1 MNADYVWKL
10 SKFGRLTST
19 RLRFD
24 DDFADR
30 LNYQLT
36 GLLLFVF
43 VGIIGIRQYVGKP
56 IHCWTPQEFTR
67 SWEEYAENY
76 CWVASTYFVRLHSY
90 PGPSPPQM
98 VYPQGTMT
106 SGGYLVP
113 AGHRFPAQPHLPPVP
128 AYPQMGERPP
138 AGRFISYYQW
148 APILLAIQSFLFY
161 LPCLIWRLFSSRS
174 GFHLRRIMQLSSEA
188 ALAAPTEADAT
199 VQQPQESG
207 HTNLTRL
214 SIQNMLNL
222 ANHPNAPGASS
233 FAPTKSVRTL
243 ARYLDMC
250 LMRQAEL
257 RLADIIL
264 NLNVDSRDF
273 LTSTLPAT
281 TSTQPPP
288 LVPRRQARIAV
299 NYPDQRLQQT
309 FVKRPE
315 DPSSGRREATETV
328 GSHPPIPLPKL
339 KPSGSQPST
348 ADCETWDKSKENHC
362 LNLICCCGML
372 RWCAKRMQYICC
384 GGRKSCA
391 WRSCGRNSKKSSEA
405 LSYAKR
411 SSQEIKTKVGNCTG
425 TNLTEHKES
434 IRSIGGGSLMGIN
447 CDSKECPS
455 YLCLEHGLTK
465 PRSKWVCAR
474 HQGNFLVRLYMFVK
488 LLYVCNVVGQI
499 YLLEYYTGVQY
510 NFYGI
515 RVLYD
520 LATGRQW
527 EESGHFPRVTF
538 CDFEARKLAQSHYYT
553 LQCVLPINMF
563 LEKIY
568 IFLWLWFFAVG
579 VVTLLSMIVWITRI
593 GTSQCRFSWIRHQL
607 LTIRQ
612 FNKSNQSC
620 MQFVESHLGPDGVF
634 VLRLISQ
641 NYGDLVA
648 GDTVGELWTAYW
660 QRRQSGISSAGT
672 DGRSNEKQLENVNT
686 QIVKQPVT
694 HVVRNIEK
702 SQVKRIPRSARNTP
716 VGRQEQTQTP
726 SGGDLLQRGGSQ
738 KERRRKYLMQTG
750 YSATMMATEMIHP
763 SDRFAVPLLSS
774 SRKPP
779 SVNSQDS
786 SRYSRESRDR
796 ERSVSP
802 PPIPQ
807 RSSDGAEYSLS
818 EQRSIAD
825 LEVGANSQV
834 SLDELRVSPPRGED
848 VAERE
853 VGYVVTQE
861 DFDHEDVIDR
871 RYQDVYDGAANEFDQ
886 REYNQYREDYNEGFN
901 HDDHIV

>member
-1 MNADYVWKL
+1 
-10 SKFGRLTST
+10 
-19 RLRFD
+19 
-24 DDFADR
+24 
-30 LNYQLT
+30 
-36 GLLLFVF
+36 
-43 VGIIGIRQYVGKP
+43 KP

-90 PGPSPPQM
+90 PGPPPPQM

-199 VQQPQESG
+199 AQQAQESG
-207 HTNLTRL
+207 HTNLARL

-222 ANHPNAPGASS
+222 ANHPGAPGASS

-281 TSTQPPP
+281 SSTQPPP
-288 LVPRRQARIAV
+288 LVPRRQTRVGV
-299 NYPDQRLQQT
+299 NYSDQMLQQT
-309 FVKRPE
+309 FIKRPE
-315 DPSSGRREATETV
+315 D
-328 GSHPPIPLPKL
+328 H
-339 KPSGSQPST
+339 
-348 ADCETWDKSKENHC
+348 
-362 LNLICCCGML
+362 
-372 RWCAKRMQYICC
+372 Y
-384 GGRKSCA
+384 
-391 WRSCGRNSKKSSEA
+391 SEA

-411 SSQEIKTKVGNCTG
+411 NSQEIKTKVGNCTG
-425 TNLTEHKES
+425 VNLTEHKES
-434 IRSIGGGSLMGIN
+434 IRSMGVESSMGSH
-447 CDSKECPS
+447 CDAECPS

-465 PRSKWVCAR
+465 PRSKCVCAR

-488 LLYVCNVVGQI
+488 LLYSI
-499 YLLEYYTGVQY
+499 
-510 NFYGI
+510 I
-515 RVLYD
+515 RVYSIIFTAYAFYMIWLPAGNGKNLD
-520 LATGRQW
+520 TFHVSPFVILRPENWHRVISKFTVFLF
-527 EESGHFPRVTF
+527 SFPT
-538 CDFEARKLAQSHYYT
+538 YT

-568 IFLWLWFFAVG
+568 IFLWLWFFVVG

-593 GTSQCRFSWIRHQL
+593 GTSRCRFSWIRHQL

-612 FNKSNQSC
+612 LNKSNQSC

-660 QRRQSGISSAGT
+660 QRRQSGILSAST
-672 DGRSNEKQLENVNT
+672 DGKSTEKQLDNVNT
-686 QIVKQPVT
+686 QTAKQHVT
-694 HVVRNIEK
+694 QVVRNTEK
-702 SQVKRIPRSARNTP
+702 PQLKRIPRSARNTP
-716 VGRQEQTQTP
+716 MGRQELTHTP
-726 SGGDLLQRGGSQ
+726 SGGEPLQRGGSQ
-738 KERRRKYLMQTG
+738 KERRRKNLMHTG

-779 SVNSQDS
+779 SVDSQDS

-834 SLDELRVSPPRGED
+834 SLDELRVSPPRDED
-848 VAERE
+848 INEHE
-853 VGYVVTQE
+853 VGHVVTQD
-861 DFDHEDVIDR
+861 DFDNADVIDR
-871 RYQDVYDGAANEFDQ
+871 RYQDVYDGAANGFDQ
-886 REYNQYREDYNEGFN
+886 QDYNQYREDYNEGFN
-901 HDDHIV
+901 HDDH

>member
-90 PGPSPPQM
+90 PGPPPPQM

-106 SGGYLVP
+106 S
-113 AGHRFPAQPHLPPVP
+113 
-128 AYPQMGERPP
+128 
-138 AGRFISYYQW
+138 GRFISYYQW

-174 GFHLRRIMQLSSEA
+174 GFH
-188 ALAAPTEADAT
+188 
-199 VQQPQESG
+199 V
-207 HTNLTRL
+207 
-214 SIQNMLNL
+214 SI
-222 ANHPNAPGASS
+222 
-233 FAPTKSVRTL
+233 
-243 ARYLDMC
+243 
-250 LMRQAEL
+250 
-257 RLADIIL
+257 
-264 NLNVDSRDF
+264 
-273 LTSTLPAT
+273 
-281 TSTQPPP
+281 
-288 LVPRRQARIAV
+288 
-299 NYPDQRLQQT
+299 
-309 FVKRPE
+309 
-315 DPSSGRREATETV
+315 
-328 GSHPPIPLPKL
+328 
-339 KPSGSQPST
+339 
-348 ADCETWDKSKENHC
+348 
-362 LNLICCCGML
+362 
-372 RWCAKRMQYICC
+372 
-384 GGRKSCA
+384 
-391 WRSCGRNSKKSSEA
+391 
-405 LSYAKR
+405 
-411 SSQEIKTKVGNCTG
+411 
-425 TNLTEHKES
+425 NLTEHKES
-434 IRSIGGGSLMGIN
+434 IRSFGVGSLMGSH
-447 CDSKECPS
+447 CDAECPS

-465 PRSKWVCAR
+465 PRSKCVCAR

-593 GTSQCRFSWIRHQL
+593 GTSRCRFSWIRHQL

-660 QRRQSGISSAGT
+660 QRRQSGVLSASI
-672 DGRSNEKQLENVNT
+672 DGRSTEKQLENVNT
-686 QIVKQPVT
+686 QIGKQPVT
-694 HVVRNIEK
+694 HVVRNTEK

-716 VGRQEQTQTP
+716 MGGQEQTHTP
-726 SGGDLLQRGGSQ
+726 SGGDPLQRGGSQ
-738 KERRRKYLMQTG
+738 KERRRKNLMQTG

-779 SVNSQDS
+779 SVDSQDS

-796 ERSVSP
+796 ERSISP

-825 LEVGANSQV
+825 LELGANSQV

-848 VAERE
+848 VNEHE
-853 VGYVVTQE
+853 VGHVVTQD
-861 DFDHEDVIDR
+861 DFDHADVIDR
-871 RYQDVYDGAANEFDQ
+871 RYQDVYDGAANGFDQ
-886 REYNQYREDYNEGFN
+886 QDYNQYREDYNEGFN